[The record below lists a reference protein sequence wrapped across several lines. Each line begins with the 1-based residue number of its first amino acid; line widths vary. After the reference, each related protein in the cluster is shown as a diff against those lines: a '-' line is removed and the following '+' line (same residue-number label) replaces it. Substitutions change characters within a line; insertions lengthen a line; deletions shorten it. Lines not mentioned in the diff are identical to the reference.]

1 LVAGSNYRNMNQLKR
16 FPIKYIR
23 DFIKKDYKLRDE
35 CFICGSKDKLE
46 LHHLLSIS
54 ELFNKWC
61 VKNKI
66 NAIDDVDYIKKLR
79 IEFANDLEEELSH
92 KHLFTL
98 CSTHHK
104 QLHSIYGQTYSNHL
118 APKIKNWLEIQKAKN
133 GR

>member
-1 LVAGSNYRNMNQLKR
+1 MNQLKR

-35 CFICGSKDKLE
+35 CFICGSKEKLE

-61 VKNKI
+61 FKNKI

-79 IEFANDLEEELSH
+79 IEFAKDCEEELSH

-98 CSTHHK
+98 CSLHHK

-133 GR
+133 GRV

>member
-1 LVAGSNYRNMNQLKR
+1 MMNQLKR

-35 CFICGSKDKLE
+35 CFICGSKNKLE

-133 GR
+133 GRV

>member
-1 LVAGSNYRNMNQLKR
+1 MMNQLKR

-23 DFIKKDYKLRDE
+23 DFIKKDYKLRDV
-35 CFICGSKDKLE
+35 CFICGSKEKLE
-46 LHHLLSIS
+46 LHHLLSVS

-61 VKNKI
+61 LKNKI
-66 NAIDDVDYIKKLR
+66 NAIEDVDYIKKLR
-79 IEFANDLEEELSH
+79 VEFANDCEEELSH

>member
-1 LVAGSNYRNMNQLKR
+1 MNQLKR

-35 CFICGSKDKLE
+35 CFICGSKQKLE

-66 NAIDDVDYIKKLR
+66 NTIDDVDYIKKLR
-79 IEFANDLEEELSH
+79 IQFANDCEEELSH

>member
-1 LVAGSNYRNMNQLKR
+1 MNQLKR

-98 CSTHHK
+98 CNTHHK

>member
-1 LVAGSNYRNMNQLKR
+1 MNQLKR
-16 FPIKYIR
+16 FPIKYIK
-23 DFIKKDYKLRDE
+23 DFIKKDYNLRDE

-79 IEFANDLEEELSH
+79 IEFANDCGEELSH

-98 CSTHHK
+98 CSVHHK

>member
-1 LVAGSNYRNMNQLKR
+1 MSELKR

-23 DFIKKDYKLRDE
+23 DFIKKDYKLRDK
-35 CFICGSKDKLE
+35 CFVCGSTEFLE
-46 LHHLLSIS
+46 LHHLFSVS
-54 ELFNKWC
+54 ELFKKWRE
-61 VKNKI
+61 KNKI
-66 NAIDDVDYIKKLR
+66 NDITDVDMIKNLR
-79 IEFANDLEEELSH
+79 VKFAEDCKEELSH
-92 KHLFTL
+92 DNLFTL

>member
-1 LVAGSNYRNMNQLKR
+1 MNQLKR

-23 DFIKKDYKLRDE
+23 DFIKKDYKLRDV
-35 CFICGSKDKLE
+35 CFICGSKEKLE
-46 LHHLLSIS
+46 LHHLLSVS

-61 VKNKI
+61 LKNKI
-66 NAIDDVDYIKKLR
+66 NAIEDVDYIKKLR
-79 IEFANDLEEELSH
+79 VEFANDCEEELSH

-118 APKIKNWLEIQKAKN
+118 APKIKNWLEIQKVKN

>member
-1 LVAGSNYRNMNQLKR
+1 MNQLKR

-35 CFICGSKDKLE
+35 CFICGSKEKLE

-61 VKNKI
+61 FKNKI
-66 NAIDDVDYIKKLR
+66 NAIDDVNYIKKLR
-79 IEFANDLEEELSH
+79 IEFAKDCEEELSH

-98 CSTHHK
+98 CSLHHK

-133 GR
+133 GRV

>member
-1 LVAGSNYRNMNQLKR
+1 MMNQLKR

-23 DFIKKDYKLRDE
+23 DFIKKDYKLRDV
-35 CFICGSKDKLE
+35 CFICGSKEKLE
-46 LHHLLSIS
+46 LHHLLSVS

-61 VKNKI
+61 LKNKI
-66 NAIDDVDYIKKLR
+66 NAIEDVDYIKKLR
-79 IEFANDLEEELSH
+79 VEFANDCEEELSH

-118 APKIKNWLEIQKAKN
+118 APKIKNWLEIQKVKN

>member
-1 LVAGSNYRNMNQLKR
+1 MNQLKR

-35 CFICGSKDKLE
+35 CFICGSKEKLE

-61 VKNKI
+61 FKNKI

-79 IEFANDLEEELSH
+79 IEFAKDCEEELSH

-98 CSTHHK
+98 CSLHHK

>member
-1 LVAGSNYRNMNQLKR
+1 MNQLKR

-35 CFICGSKDKLE
+35 CFICGSKEKLE

-61 VKNKI
+61 FKNKI

-79 IEFANDLEEELSH
+79 IEFAKDCEEELSH

-98 CSTHHK
+98 CSLHHK
-104 QLHSIYGQTYSNHL
+104 RLHSIYGQTYSNHL
-118 APKIKNWLEIQKAKN
+118 APKIKNWLDIQKAKN

>member
-1 LVAGSNYRNMNQLKR
+1 MNQLKR

-35 CFICGSKDKLE
+35 CYICGSKEKLE

-98 CSTHHK
+98 CNTHHK

>member
-1 LVAGSNYRNMNQLKR
+1 MNQLKR

-79 IEFANDLEEELSH
+79 IEFANDCEEELSH

-98 CSTHHK
+98 CSVHHK

>member
-1 LVAGSNYRNMNQLKR
+1 MVAGSNYRNMNQLKR

-35 CFICGSKDKLE
+35 CFICGSKEKLE

-61 VKNKI
+61 IKNKI

-79 IEFANDLEEELSH
+79 IDFANDCEEELSH